1 LAGLCEERAAT
12 EDGAD
17 AVVTTD
23 RDVRRR
29 SGVRDSGVALGPWTA
44 TVLTEERINAS
55 GRLALI
61 FGASLVQQGRAPT
74 GHSRAD
80 QTE

>member
-1 LAGLCEERAAT
+1 LAGLCDERAAT

-17 AVVTTD
+17 AVVATD

-29 SGVRDSGVALGPWTA
+29 GGDSGVALGPWTA

>member
-12 EDGAD
+12 KDGAD
-17 AVVTTD
+17 AVVTD
-23 RDVRRR
+23 RDVRRGG
-29 SGVRDSGVALGPWTA
+29 GVRDGGVALCPWTA

-55 GRLALI
+55 GWPALI
-61 FGASLVQQGRAPT
+61 FGASLAEQGRAPT
-74 GHSRAD
+74 GHCRAD